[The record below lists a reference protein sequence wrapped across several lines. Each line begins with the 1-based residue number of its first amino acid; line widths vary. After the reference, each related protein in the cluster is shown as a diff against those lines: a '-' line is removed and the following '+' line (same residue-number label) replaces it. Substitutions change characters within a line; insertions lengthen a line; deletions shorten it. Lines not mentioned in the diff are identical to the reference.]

1 MPPRTDPEHCI
12 YLSPGTATCDS
23 PHLPL
28 RTAAPPRVPVS
39 SHLSPESS
47 SAPPTNSPHLPLRT
61 APLRLALVALLTPA
75 LASAAPVAPD
85 PVSVTA
91 PAAADPVTSPAD
103 GPRAQLRVLVLPRRE
118 GDPLPPAT
126 DASLRES
133 LRDGLRR
140 AGAALIEAAPLGAGE
155 CSDPACLARLRA
167 TIGLRYIVRAT
178 LSVVDRDYTLH
189 LELLD
194 TRSNAV
200 VAEFNERCALC
211 GLAEARAR
219 LADGAA
225 GLLAPLLTKPAT
237 PAMLEVRSDPPGA
250 QIDLDGLPAGRAPFE
265 RAASPGPHRVRATLP
280 GHQISERE
288 VSLVD
293 GERSTLQI
301 TLTPTPTPPPS
312 GRLLLALGVP
322 LAILGVTLLALD
334 DRRIPLGCTGSDCR
348 RELQILWPGAAALT
362 TGAVLTTIGAIR
374 MHRARRRSAST
385 TR

>member
-1 MPPRTDPEHCI
+1 MPPRTDPEYCP
-12 YLSPGTATCDS
+12 YLSP
-23 PHLPL
+23 
-28 RTAAPPRVPVS
+28 RTADDNRS
-39 SHLSPESS
+39 YLS
-47 SAPPTNSPHLPLRT
+47 LRT
-61 APLRLALVALLTPA
+61 APLRLAIVALLTPA
-75 LASAAPVAPD
+75 LASAAPVSPDPVTTPAPD
-85 PVSVTA
+85 PVT
-91 PAAADPVTSPAD
+91 TPAD

-118 GDPLPPAT
+118 GDALPPAT

-178 LSVVDRDYTLH
+178 LSVVDRDYSLH

-194 TRSNAV
+194 TRSNTV
-200 VAEFNERCALC
+200 VAEFAERCALC

-237 PAMLEVRSDPPGA
+237 PAMLEIRSDPPGA
-250 QIDLDGLPAGRAPFE
+250 QIELDGLPAGRAPFE
-265 RAASPGPHRVRATLP
+265 RATSPGPHRVRATLP

-293 GERSTLQI
+293 GERSTLRI

-334 DRRIPLGCTGSDCR
+334 DRRIPLGCTGNDCR
-348 RELQILWPGAAALT
+348 RELQIMWPGAAALT

-374 MHRARRRSAST
+374 MHRARRHAAST
-385 TR
+385 R